1 MNKWDYMEWEDAGL
15 PIETQP
21 TEKLAFAYAVLS
33 VAYYEEYSPLVS
45 DYIYDAVCFALK
57 SRNDLPDWVGEEDL
71 DAGTGYDSSKFPKEV
86 KPLCLEIIESKE
98 KNASSGPEDGFFRF
112 VNG

>member
-33 VAYYEEYSPLVS
+33 VAYYEENSPLVS
-45 DYIYDAVCFALK
+45 DYI
-57 SRNDLPDWVGEEDL
+57 
-71 DAGTGYDSSKFPKEV
+71 
-86 KPLCLEIIESKE
+86 
-98 KNASSGPEDGFFRF
+98 
-112 VNG
+112 